1 MEENMISKNMKLE
14 RRAFKFRLDS
24 LSEEGV
30 FTGYASIFGVE
41 DSYRDIVEA
50 GAFKKTLRETKS
62 YPCLWYHDPAEPIGI
77 ITAEEDSK
85 GLLIRGEINMEVRR
99 ASEIRAL
106 MKQGAVKGLSIG
118 FETVKA
124 KVDEKNGTRTIKEIR
139 LWEVSLVTFQA
150 CPGAEVSD
158 VKSSF
163 ADDIDAALLVVADL
177 DDRAWASE
185 GQRPQVH
192 KAIEKLMA
200 LVAAE
205 PPTGTAPAND
215 EPPDT
220 AEASDLA
227 EIKSSVEEVN
237 AFLTL
242 CTS

>member
-1 MEENMISKNMKLE
+1 
-14 RRAFKFRLDS
+14 
-24 LSEEGV
+24 
-30 FTGYASIFGVE
+30 
-41 DSYRDIVEA
+41 
-50 GAFKKTLRETKS
+50 
-62 YPCLWYHDPAEPIGI
+62 
-77 ITAEEDSK
+77 
-85 GLLIRGEINMEVRR
+85 
-99 ASEIRAL
+99 

-163 ADDIDAALLVVADL
+163 ADYIDAALLVVADL